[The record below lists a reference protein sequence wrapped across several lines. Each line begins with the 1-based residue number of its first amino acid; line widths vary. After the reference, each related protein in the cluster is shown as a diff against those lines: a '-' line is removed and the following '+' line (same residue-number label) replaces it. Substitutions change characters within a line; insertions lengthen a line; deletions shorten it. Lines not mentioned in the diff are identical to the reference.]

1 MANSIV
7 FQSSAEQLKTSI
19 YGYDGSSYKALNVS
33 SGGTLQT
40 IVTGGTVSLSGNT
53 TVRLASGH
61 ATVTLN
67 PNNATIS
74 LKAGSTIRL
83 ASNHATVAL
92 NSNNATVALK
102 AGATIS
108 LLSGNATVSLNPN
121 NATVAL
127 KAGATISL
135 LSGNATVALNPNNA
149 TVALKTGSTIRL
161 VTGHATIAVNN
172 TVNIKLAD
180 KSFIATI
187 QISSLSTGNPTY
199 TELIDISK
207 CQDTSWYI
215 QNISTSKQN
224 VTVQLAVT
232 PSSDIVSYPRVLI
245 QQTATVVNDPVV
257 ITNDYYMK
265 YICAHFTTS
274 SVTLQTMRLVFNG
287 RY

>member
-1 MANSIV
+1 LANSIV

-61 ATVTLN
+61 ATV
-67 PNNATIS
+67 A
-74 LKAGSTIRL
+74 
-83 ASNHATVAL
+83 
-92 NSNNATVALK
+92 
-102 AGATIS
+102 
-108 LLSGNATVSLNPN
+108 LNPN

-127 KAGATISL
+127 KAGSTISL

-149 TVALKTGSTIRL
+149 TVALKAGSTIRF
-161 VTGHATIAVNN
+161 VNGNATVAVYN

-180 KSFIATI
+180 KTFIATI
-187 QISSLSTGNPTY
+187 QTSSLSTGNPTF

-232 PSSDIVSYPRVLI
+232 PSSDIINYPRVLI

-274 SVTLQTMRLVFNG
+274 SVSPQTMRLVFNG